1 MCISDT
7 FLTELRLQYVLCCFS
22 LNADC
27 TRKTLTNSV
36 QPELSGY
43 HTDKAHLSVVIT
55 KDGNKFIISNYKSE

>member
-1 MCISDT
+1 MGISDT
-7 FLTELRLQYVLCCFS
+7 FLSELRLQYLLCFFS

-27 TRKTLTNSV
+27 IRKTLSNSV

-55 KDGNKFIISNYKSE
+55 KDVKEFSISNYES